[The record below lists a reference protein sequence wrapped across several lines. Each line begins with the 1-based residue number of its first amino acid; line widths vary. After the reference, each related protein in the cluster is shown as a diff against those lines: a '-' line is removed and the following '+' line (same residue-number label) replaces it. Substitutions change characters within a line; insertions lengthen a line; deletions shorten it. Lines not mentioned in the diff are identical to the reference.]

1 MPTDRKYWPRAQF
14 LLRNRHS
21 PRKLSFCFCFL
32 LLINN
37 LESTLK
43 DTLNEKNFKSHSERI
58 FKFYNFTM
66 WCEMRLFVLG
76 VRWGNLSQIN
86 SWGFVIT
93 YNHLKAVAGIDHK
106 MIWRSFS
113 SFWCFFYCC
122 PEFFQQLLLPANQY
136 CYTAGQNASVKY

>member
-1 MPTDRKYWPRAQF
+1 M
-14 LLRNRHS
+14 
-21 PRKLSFCFCFL
+21 
-32 LLINN
+32 
-37 LESTLK
+37 K
-43 DTLNEKNFKSHSERI
+43 DTLNEKIFKSHSERI

-106 MIWRSFS
+106 MI
-113 SFWCFFYCC
+113 
-122 PEFFQQLLLPANQY
+122 
-136 CYTAGQNASVKY
+136 